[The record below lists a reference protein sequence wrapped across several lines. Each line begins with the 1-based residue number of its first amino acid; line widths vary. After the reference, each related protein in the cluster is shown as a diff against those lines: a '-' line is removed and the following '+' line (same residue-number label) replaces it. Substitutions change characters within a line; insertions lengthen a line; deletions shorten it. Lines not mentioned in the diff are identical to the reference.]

1 MAPPPRHERSEPR
14 RNSAPHRLNAKNP
27 LSLVPSCHDIFFLET
42 LPTNIC
48 LPFRK
53 RLRGLFD
60 FLPATQIACTP
71 LSPETRRKTSPNP
84 PLKAL
89 FFARKSCRFYV
100 PKMSLKNA
108 NGCSV
113 CAWLLTSGGLR
124 VTLRLTPQR
133 HPLASLAGADQAH
146 TLSRTNHRL
155 TAQFLR
161 AKEKEFPHVA
171 RRKARRG
178 AEPSPLTRSGS
189 AAALPRR
196 LRFLSALSDSLP
208 FHAFCFSVLCSSPL
222 RILLFRPAMVA

>member
-1 MAPPPRHERSEPR
+1 MLFAIQRALIYRLTSYPIEKAGFDSEGLPFFMAPPPRHERSEPR
-14 RNSAPHRLNAKNP
+14 RNPVPHRLNARNS

-60 FLPATQIACTP
+60 FLPATQIACPP

-84 PLKAL
+84 PLKDL

-113 CAWLLTSGGLR
+113 CA
-124 VTLRLTPQR
+124 
-133 HPLASLAGADQAH
+133 
-146 TLSRTNHRL
+146 
-155 TAQFLR
+155 
-161 AKEKEFPHVA
+161 
-171 RRKARRG
+171 
-178 AEPSPLTRSGS
+178 
-189 AAALPRR
+189 
-196 LRFLSALSDSLP
+196 
-208 FHAFCFSVLCSSPL
+208 
-222 RILLFRPAMVA
+222 